1 MVKVAIDLELQD
13 KPGQLVKALESI
25 AKFGGNITSVYHHRE
40 RMKGEAV
47 PISIGF
53 EIKDPKRTND
63 IISTIK
69 TQGFTILRTEFEQKT
84 FNATVILIGHVF
96 QANITDTIEQIMAT
110 KAIVQKVDARIKGMK
125 NVSSVK
131 FTLQANSA
139 EVIQRAIEVTKKICS
154 EKNLQMIRSL

>member
-25 AKFGGNITSVYHHRE
+25 AKFGGNINSVYHHRE

-84 FNATVILIGHVF
+84 FNATV
-96 QANITDTIEQIMAT
+96 TDTIEQIMAT

-139 EVIQRAIEVTKKICS
+139 EIIRRAIEVTKKICS